1 MSRINDNKHY
11 LSDVIFGAAL
21 GVAIGTGF
29 NYLYKEEIHV
39 KNKTFQKKSFKINFS
54 WSF

>member
-1 MSRINDNKHY
+1 RINDNKHY

-29 NYLYKEEIHV
+29 NYLYKEEIMIN
-39 KNKTFQKKSFKINFS
+39 NKTSKNKSFKINFS
-54 WSF
+54 WRF